1 MAWAR
6 SRLIPFVAKVIGSGH
21 TLGMS
26 NLAHTFDFD
35 ALSVPERIQLV
46 EDLWDSVAA
55 SVDDVPVTAAQR
67 DEIDR
72 RIAVHEL
79 NPQSATS
86 WSDARAHIEE
96 RLRGR
101 L

>member
-1 MAWAR
+1 MR
-6 SRLIPFVAKVIGSGH
+6 
-21 TLGMS
+21 

-55 SVDDVPVTAAQR
+55 SVDEVPVSSAQR
-67 DEIDR
+67 DEIDQ
-72 RIAVHEL
+72 RIAAHVL
-79 NPQSATS
+79 SPQPAKS
-86 WSDARAHIEE
+86 WSDARKHIEE
-96 RLRGR
+96 RFRGR

>member
-1 MAWAR
+1 MG
-6 SRLIPFVAKVIGSGH
+6 SRCILRVAKAIGSGH
-21 TLGMS
+21 TLGMR

-72 RIAVHEL
+72 RIAAHVL
-79 NPQSATS
+79 NPQPATS
-86 WSDARAHIEE
+86 WSDTRTHIEE